1 MLEGKALLDKLYDQ
15 PDLFKNYIRNK
26 QWPEAKHCYDT
37 LLSVLLFLEAD
48 GGMLREFFGERGER
62 GVILREGLLREELVQ
77 KAYYEAAVKRD
88 GGYENKKYRP
98 WQQEK
103 DACMSGTV

>member
-1 MLEGKALLDKLYDQ
+1 MEKQYRRAG
-15 PDLFKNYIRNK
+15 LFEDYIK
-26 QWPEAKHCYDT
+26 EKKWPEAKHCYDT
-37 LLSVLLFLEAD
+37 VLTVLCEAEAEPEI
-48 GGMLREFFGERGER
+48 MLEFFGERGER
-62 GVILREGLLREELVQ
+62 GKILKEGLFKEELVQ

-103 DACMSGTV
+103 DACMSGTA